1 MVGFIEER
9 ILGGLRSVPNG
20 TGIFVGLA
28 TQDCAALVLGYFR
41 FSLREKERGD
51 QPREKER
58 AEQLREKERAN
69 QLREKVQATKFY
81 RLWVGFAGGGLLHSH
96 LWSWL

>member
-58 AEQLREKERAN
+58 AN